1 MLDPNEAIK
10 MSQNSEK
17 LYSPLENKSK
27 LETDYEVVEEK
38 LIENTKN
45 VNSGILVMRWIMMRE
60 WRLKYMFFIS
70 NLVAKAPGLNLAK

>member
-1 MLDPNEAIK
+1 

-70 NLVAKAPGLNLAK
+70 NVVVTAPASI

>member
-1 MLDPNEAIK
+1 MLDPNEARK

-27 LETDYEVVEEK
+27 LETDYEVVVEK

-45 VNSGILVMRWIMMRE
+45 VNSGILVMR
-60 WRLKYMFFIS
+60 
-70 NLVAKAPGLNLAK
+70 